1 VSRRVGQLPR
11 EAQGSE
17 YEHRSFGEVVFT
29 MGRFIRLLFIFI
41 KAAFVR
47 EYHNLNLP
55 QNYTIDRFFIY

>member
-1 VSRRVGQLPR
+1 
-11 EAQGSE
+11 
-17 YEHRSFGEVVFT
+17 